1 MTSSSYPLIIAY
13 TIAFGA
19 YWSWVVTTKILIL
32 LSPFFGSSVELK
44 KLIITVFYFLP
55 IITIPRL
62 LPQIFEDYSIMG
74 LILGLGIIPFFSWNN
89 VVKRRNNLGEIL
101 FASQY
106 TSPFNYVSLLL
117 IFIALIWIL
126 PQAKNRF
133 FSSDIFA
140 TTTFGGIEINS
151 YICGACLV
159 IWLLSNVISYILSS
173 WAKLEI
179 RDRGLWMASTATTW
193 EKIIDYSWSEQQP
206 DLLMVKSINGFQKE
220 LTNKYQFLSTEKVNV
235 TDILTKKL
243 GPIQI
248 N

>member
-19 YWSWVVTTKILIL
+19 YWAWVFLTQYPVLGGI
-32 LSPFFGSSVELK
+32 FFGAPLDIENLVLAIVCI
-44 KLIITVFYFLP
+44 LAAIV
-55 IITIPRL
+55 IPSL
-62 LPQIFEDYSIMG
+62 LPKTFQDYTYRGIFF
-74 LILGLGIIPFFSWNN
+74 GLGIIPFFSWRH
-89 VVKRRNNLGEIL
+89 VVERRNELGEIL

-106 TSPFNYVSLLL
+106 TPPFNYIFLLSA
-117 IFIALIWIL
+117 FIALILIL
-126 PQAKNRF
+126 PKAKNKF
-133 FSSDIFA
+133 FSSGLSA
-140 TTTFGGIEINS
+140 TTIFGDTEINA
-151 YICGACLV
+151 YICGTCLV
-159 IWLLSNVISYILSS
+159 ISLLSCTIFYGLSN
-173 WAKLEI
+173 WAQLEI

-220 LTNKYQFLSTEKVNV
+220 ITNKYQFLSTEKVNV